1 MSSGMNK
8 ELLFSYKLFN
18 PLFWH
23 VREAMR
29 NPDIRYIWN
38 RGGSSSGKSVSVVQA
53 VLLGVFCGEGSAL
66 VLRKVGSSVKN
77 TVYEEFKV
85 QARRLHVYEFFKF
98 IENNA
103 TCVNGMKI
111 DFSGLDDPEKIKSI
125 TNYRWII
132 VEEATEF
139 DYEDF
144 TQLTFRLRGKKGL
157 QIIAMFN
164 PISEDSWI
172 KTKILD
178 THKWT
183 DLPADLEGKV
193 KDSVTGK
200 MLGKEYTKIKVK
212 RTNQPKRIFN
222 ERTGEYETYMPD
234 TVELVT
240 TYQNNFWVVGSP
252 DGLYGYYDR
261 QTIANYQ
268 WYKENDYNFYRIYA
282 LGEWGS
288 IKTGGEFLHAFDSN
302 RHIRRVEVLPGLP
315 VHVSID
321 NNVLPY
327 ISVSFF
333 QIDGG
338 TIRQF
343 HEICAE
349 DPMNTVTKAAEM
361 TVSYLTSIGY
371 RDVVYLYGD
380 ASTKSR
386 NTIDDEKRSF
396 LDKFVEG
403 LERAYHVEERIP
415 KGNPSVPMSGEFLN
429 YILSG
434 GGGMS
439 FMVDDGCRKSIV
451 DYNNAKK
458 DVNGGILKARIKDK
472 ATGQSYEKY
481 GHLTDCLRYIAVE
494 AFNSAYVRFSLRRKR
509 STQREEDMAFYDVFR
524 TAEGRHL
531 TYVAPDLNG
540 YFIVLRFN
548 VHAFYDL
555 ESVTYNEGFERKGL
569 RDCLDGQ
576 DGEIIFESERS
587 FFREAKELREEG
599 RDVRILTSKSSAA
612 RSVIEANMDVLRNGV
627 RFRSDYDSLEE
638 YASFV
643 ESMLDYRGEEE
654 FQGLYAICS
663 AVSYMRRKYPLG
675 ENNAH
680 FGESEVIGV

>member
-1 MSSGMNK
+1 MV
-8 ELLFSYKLFN
+8 FSHKLFN

-23 VREAMR
+23 VRDAMR
-29 NPDIRYIWN
+29 NPTIRYIWN

-53 VLLGVFCGEGSAL
+53 VLLGVFSGEGSAL

-77 TVYEEFKV
+77 TIYEEFKV
-85 QARRLHVYEFFKF
+85 QARRLHVYSFFKF

-103 TCVNGMKI
+103 TCTNGMKI

-157 QIIAMFN
+157 QIVAMFN

-178 THKWT
+178 THQWT
-183 DLPADLEGKV
+183 ELPVDLAGKI
-193 KDSVTGK
+193 KDAVTGEV
-200 MLGKEYTKIKVK
+200 LPKEYSTITGK
-212 RTNQPKRIFN
+212 RTNQSKSILN
-222 ERTGEYETYMPD
+222 ERTGEYETYPPD

-240 TYQNNFWVVGSP
+240 TYRNNFWVVGSP
-252 DGLYGYYDR
+252 DGSYGYYDR

-302 RHIRRVEVLPGLP
+302 RHIGRVGLLPGLP

-333 QIDGG
+333 QVDGHCL
-338 TIRQF
+338 RQF

-361 TVSYLTSIGY
+361 AVAYLTFIGY
-371 RDVVYLYGD
+371 RNVVYLYGD

-429 YILSG
+429 YILNG
-434 GGGMS
+434 GGGMA
-439 FMVDDGCRKSIV
+439 FMVDDDCRKSIV

-458 DVNGGILKARIKDK
+458 DVNGGILKLRVKDK

-481 GHLTDCLRYIAVE
+481 GHLTDCLRYVAVE
-494 AFNSAYVRFSLRRKR
+494 AFKEEYARFSLRRKR
-509 STQREEDMAFYDVFR
+509 SAQQEDDLTFFDSSLPA
-524 TAEGRHL
+524 GGQHL
-531 TYVAPDLNG
+531 TYIAPNLNG
-540 YFIVLRFN
+540 YFIALLFSI
-548 VHAFYDL
+548 HSSCDL
-555 ESVTYNEGFERKGL
+555 
-569 RDCLDGQ
+569 LDVRYSDIFDVEQVRECCKAWG
-576 DGEIIFESERS
+576 GEILFESDKG
-587 FFREAKELREEG
+587 FFRIAKEMREEG
-599 RDVRILTSKSSAA
+599 YDVRILSTKAA
-612 RSVIEANMDVLRNGV
+612 LYKTVIEANLGHAREMV
-627 RFRSDYDSLEE
+627 RYRSDYDASEQYVSLLD
-638 YASFV
+638 SI
-643 ESMLDYRGEEE
+643 LDYCGDEG
-654 FQGLYAICS
+654 FQGLYAVCS
-663 AVSYMRRKYPLG
+663 VVSYVRRKYLL
-675 ENNAH
+675 
-680 FGESEVIGV
+680 

>member
-1 MSSGMNK
+1 
-8 ELLFSYKLFN
+8 
-18 PLFWH
+18 
-23 VREAMR
+23 MR
-29 NPDIRYIWN
+29 NADIRYVWN

-85 QARRLHVYEFFKF
+85 QSRRLHVYEFFKF

-183 DLPADLEGKV
+183 ELPVDLEGKV

-200 MLGKEYTKIKVK
+200 MLGREYSMIKEK
-212 RTNQPKRIFN
+212 RTNQSKRIFN

-302 RHIRRVEVLPGLP
+302 RHIRHVDIIPGLP
-315 VHVSID
+315 IHVSID

-333 QIDGG
+333 QIEGSAL
-338 TIRQF
+338 RQF

-361 TVSYLTSIGY
+361 TVTYLKSIGY

-380 ASTKSR
+380 ASTKAR

-403 LERAYHVEERIP
+403 LETVYHVEERIP
-415 KGNPSVPMSGEFLN
+415 RGNPSVPMSGEFLN
-429 YILSG
+429 YILNG

-439 FMVDDGCRKSIV
+439 FMVDDECRKSIV

-458 DVNGGILKARIKDK
+458 DVNGGILKARVKDK
-472 ATGQSYEKY
+472 STGQSFEKY
-481 GHLTDCLRYIAVE
+481 GHLTDCLRYVAVE
-494 AFNSAYVRFSLRRKR
+494 AFNTAYVEFSLRRKR
-509 STQREEDMAFYDVFR
+509 SAQREEDMICYDASR

-531 TYVAPDLNG
+531 TYVAPDMNG
-540 YFIVLRFN
+540 WFIILRFN
-548 VHAFYDL
+548 IHAYYDL
-555 ESVTYNEGFERKGL
+555 DDVVYADGFDVHGMKRCCDAWG
-569 RDCLDGQ
+569 
-576 DGEIIFESERS
+576 GEIIFEAEKS
-587 FFREAKELREEG
+587 FFREARELREEG
-599 RDVRILTSKSSAA
+599 KDVRIFKSKSSTAH
-612 RSVIEANMDVLRNGV
+612 SVIEANMDFMRNHV
-627 RFRSDYDSLEE
+627 RYRSDYEE
-638 YASFV
+638 SNMYVSFIN
-643 ESMLDYRGEEE
+643 SMLDYCGEEDW
-654 FQGLYAICS
+654 QGMYAICS
-663 AVSYMRRKYPLG
+663 AVSYMRRKYPVQG
-675 ENNAH
+675 NNAL
-680 FGESEVIGV
+680 FGESEIIG